1 MPSLE
6 EVAKELYTSQQAQ
19 QGAIGL
25 ASEGTNLCKRA
36 SLRER
41 IERRAEC
48 AERDYAR
55 ASRMREL
62 AALLEKHPDIARILE
77 LMEEL

>member
-6 EVAKELYTSQQAQ
+6 EVAKKLYTLEQAQ
-19 QGAIGL
+19 QGAI
-25 ASEGTNLCKRA
+25 
-36 SLRER
+36 
-41 IERRAEC
+41 
-48 AERDYAR
+48 R

-77 LMEEL
+77 LMEEV